1 ILDHLAAPATW
12 TSLLGYCRSRGG
24 LNDNFLARLRSFR
37 HLRHPSRRPQ
47 RLPPVF
53 DRLWR
58 ISWPNLP
65 TLKRIRPA
73 TVWGLTM
80 WFALVAGT
88 KHWLSEDR
96 NELYQTCLLPALFNV
111 SLPAVHRHVGHVAHQ
126 LRERFLCNN
135 LDPAI
140 LWPLGRPDRALA
152 SPDLTLKISRRRWML
167 RPIIRLQHRLGTAC
181 CSPCS
186 APAAAVRQPPF
197 ADSESIRS
205 SRRACLCHCLDCLGD
220 SAAKAFLAALNESP
234 VESAAFKTLIWAL
247 ANHLSVLRKPLPRL
261 VCGSIGPLCRALQ
274 SVKTDDD
281 KIKSC
286 LQHLPAVLVLAK
298 DSGLLAE
305 SLSAALSDTTRW
317 QGRRAALNLLQGLA
331 YHNAFQLDPGKL
343 RALVLDRL
351 SDPTVE
357 VRECA
362 SQALGGLMGLR
373 TMGRMTQ
380 SKDPVVKHAG
390 VLGLCAARLRA
401 RPYTVPDHLPE
412 LVARLCQAVSV
423 SSSVKSY

>member
-1 ILDHLAAPATW
+1 R
-12 TSLLGYCRSRGG
+12 LLLQFGKWRYPSRMEAL
-24 LNDNFLARLRSFR
+24 LNDLLNQRQLA
-37 HLRHPSRRPQ
+37 
-47 RLPPVF
+47 
-53 DRLWR
+53 
-58 ISWPNLP
+58 
-65 TLKRIRPA
+65 
-73 TVWGLTM
+73 G
-80 WFALVAGT
+80 
-88 KHWLSEDR
+88 
-96 NELYQTCLLPALFNV
+96 
-111 SLPAVHRHVGHVAHQ
+111 
-126 LRERFLCNN
+126 
-135 LDPAI
+135 
-140 LWPLGRPDRALA
+140 
-152 SPDLTLKISRRRWML
+152 
-167 RPIIRLQHRLGTAC
+167 
-181 CSPCS
+181 
-186 APAAAVRQPPF
+186 PF

-362 SQALGGLMGLR
+362 SQALGGLMACGLCEW
-373 TMGRMTQ
+373 TDELLHQMGRMTQ
-380 SKDPVVKHAG
+380 SKDPVVK
-390 VLGLCAARLRA
+390 
-401 RPYTVPDHLPE
+401 
-412 LVARLCQAVSV
+412 
-423 SSSVKSY
+423 